1 MKLCFK
7 RLYAI
12 TFALGL
18 SWGVTGA
25 SVLYAQAD
33 DLQLKANELV
43 FSNPEEAIKIAEV
56 IMKSHEG
63 EDEIQ
68 AQMGLLLAKCYW
80 VKGEYKQAVDWLFN
94 ASARVAKNNYKER
107 AAIGVF
113 KVKLLRELQLQGA
126 IPTYSEHIADWIDEV
141 ASART
146 KDSLRFRLELEQ
158 LDLDVAKD
166 KAKTLGLLEQMEQE
180 FGEFLSSSPED
191 YIAFYLAKEVALQQ
205 TANYESAMA
214 DANKALKLIDQ
225 SNSNNLY
232 SKAMAFKAI
241 GALNHK
247 QGAFR
252 KSEET
257 LFIALKFAE
266 ILDNRSLLKEINQEL
281 ALNYLSAGQN
291 NQHKV
296 YNYEFLLLNKEV
308 EVKER
313 EAVNTLYNLIGKENE
328 AAIAASE
335 NRYKEYI
342 YMAVAGFLLV
352 IGIGLLV
359 LLKSYFKKRRLGEI
373 IRYLEI
379 NRTNLAKIK
388 PAKRKTVKKLVIPEE
403 TEKTILSKLKKF
415 QNSRKFLS
423 KDMSIAV
430 LAGQFETNTKY
441 LSEIINKHYNDNF
454 NTFINKLRINYIIE
468 KLKEDPNYINYK
480 ISVLAEECGFS
491 SHSSFAT
498 VFKNIV
504 GMPPAT
510 YINLLKE
517 ERNEER
523 NEELSN
529 N

>member
-1 MKLCFK
+1 MNLCFK

-18 SWGVTGA
+18 SWGVTEA
-25 SVLYAQAD
+25 AALYAQAD

-43 FSNPEEAIKIAEV
+43 YSNPEEAIKIAEV
-56 IMKSHEG
+56 IIKSHEND
-63 EDEIQ
+63 DEIQ

-80 VKGEYKQAVDWLFN
+80 VKGEYKQAADWLFK
-94 ASARVAKNNYKER
+94 ASAQVPKNNYKDR

-113 KVKLLRELQLQGA
+113 KVKLLHELQLQGA
-126 IPTYSEHIADWIDEV
+126 IPTYSEHTSNWIDEV
-141 ASART
+141 TSETT
-146 KDSLRFRLELEQ
+146 KDSLQFRLQLEQ
-158 LDLDVAKD
+158 LDFKAADDRAKV
-166 KAKTLGLLEQMEQE
+166 LGLLDQMEQE
-180 FGEFLSSSPED
+180 FGDFLKSSPAD
-191 YIAFYLAKEVALQQ
+191 YIDFYLAKETALQQ
-205 TANYESAMA
+205 SANYQTAMA
-214 DANKALKLIDQ
+214 EANKAMHLIDQ

-232 SKAMAFKAI
+232 SKAVAFKAL
-241 GALNHK
+241 GTLYHK
-247 QGAFR
+247 LGAFR

-257 LFIALKFAE
+257 LFVALKFAE

-281 ALNYLSAGQN
+281 GLNYLSAGQN

-308 EVKER
+308 EIKER
-313 EAVNTLYNLIGKENE
+313 EAVNALYNLIGKENE
-328 AAIAASE
+328 AVIEATK
-335 NRYKEYI
+335 NRYAEYI
-342 YMAVAGFLLV
+342 YMAVGVFLLV

-379 NRTNLAKIK
+379 NHTNLAKIK
-388 PAKRKTVKKLVIPEE
+388 PAKRKAAKKLVIPED
-403 TEKTILSKLKKF
+403 TEKAILSKLKKF

-468 KLKEDPNYINYK
+468 KLKADPNYINYK
-480 ISVLAEECGFS
+480 ISVLADECGFS

-498 VFKNIV
+498 VFKSIV

-510 YINLLKE
+510 YINLL
-517 ERNEER
+517 REER